1 MKRVVRLQIA
11 GKGAK
16 ISSSMGEGVALLLI
30 GGEGPRRALLE
41 PVLSTVACT
50 VAADSGFDLALELGL
65 EPDLLVGDL
74 DSIARTAELERFP
87 RERIRQYSTDKD
99 ETDAEIGLRLLG
111 EMGFGRVIIGG
122 GGGGRLD
129 HLLALVNLF
138 ERGNPPQAWYTS
150 KEHIQ
155 LVEGELVVIG
165 CKGQTVSFFPLGAGA
180 RGMSSRGLKWPLDG
194 LQWSRGDMGVS
205 NLFSEDN
212 AAIFVR
218 EGRLLMVRT
227 IGDAGDA

>member
-1 MKRVVRLQIA
+1 MQIDA
-11 GKGAK
+11 KGAK
-16 ISSSMGEGVALLLI
+16 ISNSMGEGVALLLI
-30 GGEGPRRALLE
+30 GGEGPRRGLLE
-41 PVLSTVACT
+41 PVLSTAACT

-74 DSIARTAELERFP
+74 DSVACTVELERFP
-87 RERIRQYSTDKD
+87 RERIRQYPTDKD

-111 EMGFGRVIIGG
+111 ELGFERVIILG

-129 HLLALVNLF
+129 HLLAIVSLF
-138 ERGNPPQAWYTS
+138 ERGKHPQAWYTS

-155 LVEGELVVIG
+155 LVEGELVVTG

-180 RGMSSRGLKWPLDG
+180 RRMSSRGLKWPLDG
-194 LQWSRGDMGVS
+194 LQWRRGDMGVS
-205 NLFSEDN
+205 NLFSEDS
-212 AAIFVR
+212 ATIHVR

-227 IGDAGDA
+227 IGNEGDVGKDEA